1 MGYFTRR
8 QAEEFAFL
16 GRRMWL
22 QFRAVNGMARIVN
35 ICHNIP
41 NMVCIY
47 IYISS
52 RYSHIVA
59 FREI

>member
-47 IYISS
+47 IYLVD
-52 RYSHIVA
+52 IV
-59 FREI
+59 I